1 MITLLNNM
9 SAENFISYKYLFSKT
24 NYNIVSIISRFSIL
38 VLTIAYFS
46 FLTILSVFSGL
57 EEYSL
62 GFSKS
67 FDPDIKITPEN
78 GLFFSYSPKIDSVL
92 SKNKDVSYYGKTV
105 KGNVVVRYD
114 DRVEYAQI
122 LGVDEVFQKIINIDS
137 IINIGS
143 FPSFERN
150 EALTSYELATNLDLI
165 LYNSAGI
172 FDVLSLS
179 PNYPEV
185 SFNPIKNATPL
196 ISSGVFKSRGDLN
209 KNVIITNTNI
219 VQDLFGLE
227 SNKFSE
233 IIIKSENSE
242 EAIEG
247 LRKEL
252 GSFSIKSHEE
262 LNETLFK
269 IMNSEKIIV
278 SLIMILIVFI
288 STFNV
293 IASTVMLIVE
303 KEKDIKTLKILGM
316 SKQNLKSLFFKHNLL
331 INLIGGFIGFSLSVI
346 IVYLQDY
353 YSFFKIPG
361 LDTAY
366 PVALQTSNIV
376 LVFVTLIL
384 VGLFSG
390 IISSLVVKKLN
401 N

>member
-1 MITLLNNM
+1 M

-24 NYNIVSIISRFSIL
+24 NYNIVSVISRFSIL
-38 VLTIAYFS
+38 VLIIAYFS

-114 DRVEYAQI
+114 DRVEYAEI
-122 LGVDEVFQKIINIDS
+122 LGVDEMFQKIIDIDS
-137 IINIGS
+137 IVSIGR
-143 FPSFERN
+143 FPLYDTN

-179 PNYPEV
+179 PNYPEA
-185 SFNPIKNATPL
+185 SFNPVKNVTPL

-209 KNVIITNTNI
+209 KNVIVTNTNI
-219 VQDLFGLE
+219 VQELFGLG
-227 SNKFSE
+227 SNNFSE
-233 IIIKSENSE
+233 IIIKSENGE
-242 EAIEG
+242 EAIES

-252 GSFSIKSHEE
+252 SSFSIKSHEE

-331 INLIGGFIGFSLSVI
+331 INIIGGAVGVSLSI
-346 IVYLQDY
+346 LLVYLQGY
-353 YSFFKIPG
+353 YSIFKIPG

-366 PVALQTSNIV
+366 PVALQINNV
-376 LVFVTLIL
+376 LLVFVTL
-384 VGLFSG
+384 VFAGLFSG
-390 IISSLVVKKLN
+390 VLSSLVVKKLN
-401 N
+401 S